1 MDVKQ
6 AVVVAKHYVSD
17 LFEDETPMNLGLE
30 EVEFDE
36 RANEWHV
43 TLGFSR
49 PWESGG
55 GLATA
60 LGTAR
65 RAYKILRIANGD
77 GHVISVKNRE
87 GTQ

>member
-6 AVVVAKHYVSD
+6 AVVVAKNYVSD
-17 LFEDETPMNLGLE
+17 LFKDETPMNLGLE
-30 EVEFDE
+30 EVEFDD
-36 RANEWHV
+36 RMNEWHV

-65 RAYKILRIANGD
+65 RAYKILRIADD
-77 GHVISVKNRE
+77 GRVISVKNRE